1 MVIIHQTLKL
11 VSILPFARHH
21 SGPTYTLLAVTL
33 ECKDSH
39 KTPIPERPIGTFA
52 EGPLT
57 DPTGS
62 TMTEPQS

>member
-11 VSILPFARHH
+11 VSILPFASHH

-39 KTPIPERPIGTFA
+39 QDANSRAAHWHIA